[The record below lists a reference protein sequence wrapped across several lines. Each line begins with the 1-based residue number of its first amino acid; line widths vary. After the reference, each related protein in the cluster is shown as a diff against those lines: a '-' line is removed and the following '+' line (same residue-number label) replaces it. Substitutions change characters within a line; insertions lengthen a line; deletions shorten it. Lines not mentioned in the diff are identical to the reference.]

1 MNNPNITW
9 IAVVRKFPPKDA
21 SPVGQFTVINIIYL
35 RCELWELNFMLP
47 NIKSISIAIN
57 WENKVLLAGAWYG
70 PALGYWTEG
79 CAKVTGVS

>member
-35 RCELWELNFMLP
+35 RCVSEML
-47 NIKSISIAIN
+47 ISIAIN
-57 WENKVLLAGAWYG
+57 WKNKVLLAGAWYG